1 MRSCFFSENLSLTY
15 CIVQGYNFLNNY
27 IVGRIN
33 TTTRTLSYHT
43 QHTILSTRQ
52 KGFL

>member
-27 IVGRIN
+27 IVGRN
-33 TTTRTLSYHT
+33 HYNRTNIFYHT
-43 QHTILSTRQ
+43 
-52 KGFL
+52 